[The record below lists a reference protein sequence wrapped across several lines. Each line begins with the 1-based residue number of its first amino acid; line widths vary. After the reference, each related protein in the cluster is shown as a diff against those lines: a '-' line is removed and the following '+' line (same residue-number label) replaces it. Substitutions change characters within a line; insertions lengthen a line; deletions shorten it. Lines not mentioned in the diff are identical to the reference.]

1 MTREVQRTASGR
13 IVESYRASWTD
24 EHKRVRRRSF
34 SIDRFG
40 EAEARRLAIEA
51 RKQGQGESER
61 GRVRQLL
68 DTLHMHRTLV
78 EGGAKRA
85 RPR

>member
-1 MTREVQRTASGR
+1 MEA
-13 IVESYRASWTD
+13 YRASWTD
-24 EHKRVRRRSF
+24 ADKPVRRRCF

-51 RKQGQGESER
+51 RQQEQAESER
-61 GRVRQLL
+61 GRAPQLL

-78 EGGAKRA
+78 EGGGKGTWMR
-85 RPR
+85 